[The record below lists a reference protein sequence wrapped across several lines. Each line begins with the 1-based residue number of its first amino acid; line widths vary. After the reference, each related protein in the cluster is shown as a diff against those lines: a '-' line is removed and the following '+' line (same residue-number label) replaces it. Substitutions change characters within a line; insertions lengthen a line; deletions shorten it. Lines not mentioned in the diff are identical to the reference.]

1 MNLLAIDT
9 STDHATVALAF
20 GSELLSDEQGSLRQH
35 AQFLLPMIERLLASA
50 SLSFSQLDAIV
61 FGCGPGSF
69 TGLRIACSVAKG
81 LAYAHDLP
89 MYPVSGLASIAFEA
103 KQAHGIDSDVLAI
116 IDARMQQVY
125 WGCFSK
131 SAIHTQ
137 EQVSAPSEIIINSP
151 GPLVLA
157 GTGYE
162 EYLPL
167 FSENLSKQIIKH
179 MPIYPNA
186 SSMIRLVQNNHIT
199 PVNAAEALPVY
210 IRNQVTSGGGNG

>member
-89 MYPVSGLASIAFEA
+89 MYPVSGLASIAYEA

-137 EQVSAPSEIIINSP
+137 EQVSAPSEIRVNSP
-151 GPLVLA
+151 KLVLA

-167 FSENLSKQIIKH
+167 FPENLSQQIIKH

-199 PVNAAEALPVY
+199 PVNAADALPVY